1 MTSVAI
7 HQPNFIPWIGYF
19 HKIKQVDQFV
29 FLDNVQYV
37 KQSPAS
43 RNYIKDKKGEKFL
56 LVLPVK
62 KKNYTTKNYNEIE
75 IDYAQNWQ
83 KKHLNKIKDSYFHAP
98 SFEETFNFI
107 DHLYSIKY
115 ANLAELNI
123 YLIKE
128 ICKLINLKT
137 NLLISSSININAN
150 ATKNLRNIEICK
162 NLNATHYVSGIGAKK
177 YNQEELYS
185 QHKIQ
190 LTYQN
195 YTPIIYPQINGS
207 FLSNLSVLDYLFN
220 VAKSEY
226 GKLFQQ

>member
-19 HKIKQVDQFV
+19 DKIKLVDQFV
-29 FLDNVQYV
+29 LLDNVQYV

-56 LVLPVK
+56 LVLPIK

-75 IDYAQNWQ
+75 VDYAQNWQ
-83 KKHLNKIKDSYFHAP
+83 KKHLNKIKDSYFKAP
-98 SFEETFNFI
+98 SFEEIFNFI
-107 DHLYSIKY
+107 GNLYSVKY
-115 ANLAELNI
+115 TSLAELNI
-123 YLIKE
+123 CMIKE

-137 NLLISSSININAN
+137 NLLISSSLSIDPIS
-150 ATKNLRNIEICK
+150 TKNIRNIEICK
-162 NLNATHYVSGIGAKK
+162 SLNAIHYVSGMGAKK

-185 QHKIQ
+185 QNKIQ

-195 YTPIIYPQINGS
+195 YNPIIYPQINGS
-207 FLSNLSVLDYLFN
+207 FISNLSILDYLFN
-220 VAKSEY
+220 VSKSDY
-226 GKLFQQ
+226 GKLFMQ